1 MNFLKK
7 ILPWI
12 GAAATGNVP
21 ALVSMAANAVS
32 GALGNKVDSSVD
44 SIVSAVQGATPEQL
58 VALKQAELDF
68 QAKMQAMGFSHE
80 EELAQIEVADR
91 DSARAREISVR
102 DFMPKVLGGGVVAGF
117 IVATFLILTGHGKAD
132 SVMAGT
138 LIGYLSAKAEL
149 VLAYYFG
156 SSAGSDR
163 KTELLAQG
171 K

>member
-102 DFMPKVLGGGVVAGF
+102 DFMPMVLGGGVVAGF

-138 LIGYLSAKAEL
+138 LIGYLPAKAEL

-163 KTELLAQG
+163 KTELLAQC